1 MAEPRNGT
9 LILCAL
15 PRQSYRGDMKNP
27 WMKNP
32 EILCKK
38 VHLMEAIVDPL
49 DLELNQLCDVIVEQL
64 RDRIVTSLLQASLD
78 GFVRVIFWQDGFF
91 HLWRKVIQDSRFVL
105 LVTEPLIPQHNLEL
119 GLASSTKG
127 TEDEADAKTLLRFL
141 NAAYTLDEVE
151 ERTKEL

>member
-78 GFVRVIFWQDGFF
+78 GFVRVILDGGPSRVFF
-91 HLWRKVIQDSRFVL
+91 SSDARLLEEDLEVL
-105 LVTEPLIPQHNLEL
+105 
-119 GLASSTKG
+119 
-127 TEDEADAKTLLRFL
+127 
-141 NAAYTLDEVE
+141 
-151 ERTKEL
+151 KEFFISGGKLYKAPGY